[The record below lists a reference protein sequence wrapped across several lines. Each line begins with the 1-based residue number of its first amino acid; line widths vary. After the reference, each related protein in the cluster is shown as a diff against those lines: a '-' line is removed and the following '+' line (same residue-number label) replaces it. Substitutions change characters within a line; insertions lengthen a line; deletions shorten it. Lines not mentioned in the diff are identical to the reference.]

1 MTLKF
6 NELPKYQRGPI
17 ASLKS
22 QLELYYMVGSNHLI
36 MYNFNLDIIIY
47 TMNKNKN

>member
-1 MTLKF
+1 MPLA
-6 NELPKYQRGPI
+6 P
-17 ASLKS
+17 LKS
-22 QLELYYMVGSNHLI
+22 QLELYYMVGSNYLI